1 MNRPSIAGIHH
12 LKFNVS
18 DLARSLDFYSIT
30 LGAKRIA
37 ELDHRLPNGE
47 LFAYILAVE
56 RLGTY
61 LELRASPEKA
71 TREAGLDPV
80 TFSVERYTDLLAW
93 HDYLEANGIR
103 HSPVFTGVNGWLLA
117 AEDPD
122 GRHLRFYTLE
132 THPVTTEFSSD
143 KYWLGV

>member
-18 DLARSLDFYSIT
+18 DLDRSLAFYSMA
-30 LGAKRIA
+30 LGAKRIP
-37 ELDHRLPNGE
+37 ELDHRLPDGE
-47 LFAYILAVE
+47 LFAYILEVDK
-56 RLGTY
+56 LGTY
-61 LELRASPEKA
+61 LELRASPAKA
-71 TREAGLDPV
+71 EREAGLDPV
-80 TFSVERYTDLLAW
+80 TFAVETHDELVAW
-93 HDYLEANGIR
+93 HDYLEARGIP
-103 HSPVFTGVNGWLLA
+103 HSPVFTGVIGWLLA

-132 THPVTTEFSSD
+132 THSFTSEFSSD